1 MKWTYAKA
9 KEEFQ
14 CLDEYKKRIYHY
26 LSSSNPIYHLLY
38 DSCYD
43 DHNVIINFNLLP
55 EVEREYFE
63 FDVAFPLEPATN
75 PYIMCNVKGS
85 ILRTENME
93 SILYTVNSFKDAKDN
108 IIYGIYLDNKTFIKE
123 GVSLKEIFKVE
134 NSSKKIIEV
143 ILSIDEYPNQDETF
157 VIDPRSQIY
166 RLYSKGKIDIVSLCN
181 FVLFQAKE
189 NKDTQTITD
198 NRISLTK
205 KLSKNFLSNMKTKNS
220 KNSNL

>member
-1 MKWTYAKA
+1 MKLTYAQA
-9 KEEFQ
+9 REEFQ
-14 CLDEYKKRIYHY
+14 CLDEYKKKIYNY
-26 LSSSNPIYHLLY
+26 LSSSNPIDHLLH
-38 DSCYD
+38 DDCYD
-43 DHNVIINFNLLP
+43 DLNVIINFNLCP
-55 EVEREYFE
+55 KAEREYFE
-63 FDVAFPLEPATN
+63 FDVAYPLEPSTN
-75 PYIMCNVKGS
+75 PYVMYNVKGS
-85 ILRTENME
+85 ILRTENIE
-93 SILYTVNSFKDAKDN
+93 SILYTINSPKDAKDN

-123 GVSLKEIFKVE
+123 GVSLKEIFKFE

-181 FVLFQAKE
+181 FVLYQSKE

-205 KLSKNFLSNMKTKNS
+205 KLSKNFLSKRKNIKS
-220 KNSNL
+220 